1 MKIGIVNDMPL
12 AVDALRGALATRRDF
27 EVIWVATDG
36 AQAVDY
42 CTAQKPDVV
51 LMDLVMPHMDGTEA
65 TRRIMRETP
74 CAILIVT
81 VDVGANA
88 WRGSDDLGAGGL
100 DSGVTPD
107 IARPRAPRGDAPLNA
122 HVDPAY

>member
-51 LMDLVMPHMDGTEA
+51 LMDLVMPHMDGTQA

-74 CAILIVT
+74 CAILIPILVAVPVPPPFAVLISTIVT
-81 VDVGANA
+81 VAILALPLTVIAILRLSSHARYDC
-88 WRGSDDLGAGGL
+88 
-100 DSGVTPD
+100 DSK
-107 IARPRAPRGDAPLNA
+107 
-122 HVDPAY
+122 H